1 MWSGIPEANGLDPV
15 TRLMCAAG
23 SSTTLPQ
30 MTEPASAPNEA
41 KGEGMD
47 APAAPEA
54 SQPASE
60 AAAGP
65 SAGAAAEEKPTSPVP
80 GAAPK
85 KA

>member
-1 MWSGIPEANGLDPV
+1 MYV
-15 TRLMCAAG
+15 AG

-30 MTEPASAPNEA
+30 MTEPATAPNDA

-47 APAAPEA
+47 APAAPET
-54 SQPASE
+54 SQPAPE

-65 SAGAAAEEKPTSPVP
+65 SAGAAAEQKPTSPAP

-85 KA
+85 KACVMPQRCSHTP